1 MAIRYFKENI
11 LYNQQKEFSMAIR
24 TLILTSVRNLV
35 FIFVMTTHCTDA
47 ENHKGSV
54 DTVADGTNYRD
65 KKKTW

>member
-1 MAIRYFKENI
+1 
-11 LYNQQKEFSMAIR
+11 MAIR

-54 DTVADGTNYRD
+54 DTVADDTNYRD